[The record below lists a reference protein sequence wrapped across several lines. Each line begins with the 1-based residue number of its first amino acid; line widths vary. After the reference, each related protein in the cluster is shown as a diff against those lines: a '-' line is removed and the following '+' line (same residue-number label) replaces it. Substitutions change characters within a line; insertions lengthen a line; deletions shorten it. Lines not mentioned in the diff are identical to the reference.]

1 MVAVVLSMAATTM
14 IITIQRSEAHCYSRW
29 YYPTPQRGCGAP
41 SRHFTRLLHVKY
53 ERERTVPNQEQTA
66 KKHEV
71 KPASLPISEMVT
83 RCDDYCVGWPSV
95 EWAPGVEGPD
105 LMVGIAKLRALRNE

>member
-1 MVAVVLSMAATTM
+1 M
-14 IITIQRSEAHCYSRW
+14 ISTIQSVEAHCYSRW
-29 YYPTPQRGCGAP
+29 YYSTPQRGC
-41 SRHFTRLLHVKY
+41 SVVKTRHFSHLVASRGFVSFGS
-53 ERERTVPNQEQTA
+53 RIERTAPNQEQTA